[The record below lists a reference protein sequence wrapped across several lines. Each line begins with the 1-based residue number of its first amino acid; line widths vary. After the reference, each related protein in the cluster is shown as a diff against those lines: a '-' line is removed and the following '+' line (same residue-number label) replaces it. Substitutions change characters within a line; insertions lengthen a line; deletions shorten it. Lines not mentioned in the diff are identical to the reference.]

1 MGREDEMN
9 QKGHLTKHQY
19 FSLSEPKGGPWP
31 ELQVSSINKTI
42 SSYIF

>member
-1 MGREDEMN
+1 MGSEDEVN

-31 ELQVSSINKTI
+31 ELQVSIQNLQ
-42 SSYIF
+42 